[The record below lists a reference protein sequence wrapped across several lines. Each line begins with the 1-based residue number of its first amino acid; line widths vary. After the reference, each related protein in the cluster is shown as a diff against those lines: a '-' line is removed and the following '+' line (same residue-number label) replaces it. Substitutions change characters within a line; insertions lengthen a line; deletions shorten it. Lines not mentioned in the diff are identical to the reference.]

1 MTQPQRQL
9 DSRIEIV
16 TPENIAFH
24 YVLAGPFRRLPAYLI
39 DCGICVGK
47 CPETAIVAASD
58 VPFTRWAGQ
67 ELAALAR
74 QLTPTSIKG
83 ASLAVE
89 LEPGVGIEILWDQPC
104 HTAPIPWEATEGG
117 WSWRVHYDPDEPTPL
132 AEWPS
137 PIPALVTV
145 GTRGHRQLLV
155 DLEAVATL
163 AVSGPTA
170 DVDAWIRA
178 VVLELGAGD
187 DLADAS
193 VLTVGS
199 GVDGVEHLERVAHV
213 HPNEAIGLLTARAHD
228 VTNLLDEHV
237 SLFHRRLGENPVL
250 GLSTDVVVCGDIEL
264 ETQTQIAACV
274 VPRHGA
280 AVILT
285 ADIEHAGARL
295 VLDGYGSAV
304 LHGIGTDPILIT
316 PVGVPKR
323 FDTHF
328 LMVAA
333 PADQLGAADGSESVD
348 GLWISPARAI
358 ADGDAGRRTLVPATR
373 MNLKKITPFG
383 TVAEAMTV
391 TRASKVVT
399 VLPEVERRP
408 DGRVVKIP
416 IEAGYGIS
424 EYFVASGQP
433 TASGK
438 A

>member
-1 MTQPQRQL
+1 MSQAPFKAAAVPPRPAATVVILRDGPSGLETFMVVRHHEIDFASGALVFPGGKVDKPDSDPFWQDRAPQ
-9 DSRIEIV
+9 V
-16 TPENIAFH
+16 GAAPEHAYWIAAARETFEEAGLL
-24 YVLAGPFRRLPAYLI
+24 LARKRGA
-39 DCGICVGK
+39 
-47 CPETAIVAASD
+47 
-58 VPFTRWAGQ
+58 
-67 ELAALAR
+67 AALLSQQDTHR
-74 QLTPTSIKG
+74 IIG
-83 ASLAVE
+83 AYRPRLLNNEGSFADLIRGE
-89 LEPGVGIEILWDQPC
+89 DLEI
-104 HTAPIPWEATEGG
+104 ATDLM
-117 WSWRVHYDPDEPTPL
+117 VHY
-132 AEWPS
+132 
-137 PIPALVTV
+137 
-145 GTRGHRQLLV
+145 
-155 DLEAVATL
+155 
-163 AVSGPTA
+163 
-170 DVDAWIRA
+170 
-178 VVLELGAGD
+178 
-187 DLADAS
+187 
-193 VLTVGS
+193 
-199 GVDGVEHLERVAHV
+199 AHW
-213 HPNEAIGLLTARAHD
+213 
-228 VTNLLDEHV
+228 
-237 SLFHRRLGENPVL
+237 
-250 GLSTDVVVCGDIEL
+250 
-264 ETQTQIAACV
+264 
-274 VPRHGA
+274 
-280 AVILT
+280 
-285 ADIEHAGARL
+285 
-295 VLDGYGSAV
+295 
-304 LHGIGTDPILIT
+304 IT